1 MAVALVYETHSIS
14 TDNEAGRATGWA
26 PGELSARGVELAREL
41 GRRRADDGL
50 DLVLSSDLQ
59 RAVQTVDVAFAGS
72 DVARSTDMR
81 LREVDYGE
89 LTLAQ
94 VGRIDEVKPDH
105 VDVPFPGGQSY
116 RDVVAGMSGLLD
128 ELARDQDAHRVLLV
142 GHAATRYALDH
153 LLTGRPLEAAVV
165 APFAW
170 REGWTYRLTAEPPM
184 VSVLDGPGAL
194 GIADEVER
202 VYRAAFG
209 APGYE
214 ESATDVRRFM
224 AESLPTHASRAG
236 FRMVTLRLGPD
247 LQGLAYG
254 YTGERGQWWTD
265 TVASGVSADVD
276 QGWFG
281 GHFEVV
287 ELAVDPAAQGRGFG
301 AALMDHLLLGL
312 PHDRALLTTYAA
324 DRPAPRLYQRLGWTR
339 LAEGALPDSDLWG
352 LCPSVCRARW
362 ESTTYSTS
370 ADATTRLRAY

>member
-1 MAVALVYETHSIS
+1 MAVSLVFETHSIS

-26 PGELSARGVELAREL
+26 PGELSPRGVELAREL
-41 GRRRADDGL
+41 GRRRGDDGF
-50 DLVLSSDLQ
+50 DLVLSSDLH
-59 RAVQTVDVAFAGS
+59 RAMQTVEVAFAGS
-72 DVARSTDMR
+72 DVPRSTDVR

-89 LTLAQ
+89 LTLAP
-94 VGRIDEVKPDH
+94 VERIDAERLDH

-116 RDVVAGMSGLLD
+116 RDVVDGVRGLLD
-128 ELARDQDAHRVLLV
+128 ELARDRDGQRLLLV

-153 LLTGRPLEAAVV
+153 LLAGRPLETAVV

-170 REGWTYRLTAEPPM
+170 REGWTYRLTAERPS
-184 VSVLDGPGAL
+184 VAVLDGPAAL
-194 GIADEVER
+194 GIADDVER

-209 APGYE
+209 APGYDE
-214 ESATDVRRFM
+214 TDDDVRRFM
-224 AESLPTHASRAG
+224 AETLPTHASRAG

-247 LQGLAYG
+247 LLGFAYG

-265 TVASGVSADVD
+265 NVAGGVPAAVD

-312 PHDRALLTTYAA
+312 PHDRALLSTYRD
-324 DRPAPRLYQRLGWTR
+324 DRPAPRLYARLGWTR
-339 LAEGALPDSDLWG
+339 LATGVLDGGSDLWG
-352 LCPSVCRARW
+352 KPFAFS
-362 ESTTYSTS
+362 
-370 ADATTRLRAY
+370 